1 MKITPKQ
8 GKWGYAL
15 IGLAVLLF
23 LGYWYYLLEPL
34 QLKLIEAHKAPSLI
48 MTTLRSVL
56 VATSIAF
63 LTFVG
68 GALAGFAWQ
77 KWASETD
84 LKLGDALESESFL
97 KWAAWWNVCWLLF
110 SLFWKY
116 GNF

>member
-8 GKWGYAL
+8 GKLGYVL

-23 LGYWYYLLEPL
+23 IGYWYYLLEPL
-34 QLKLIEAHKAPSLI
+34 QSKLIELQRVPSLI
-48 MTTLRSVL
+48 MTTIRSVL

-68 GALAGFAWQ
+68 SALAGLAWQ
-77 KWASETD
+77 KWTTETD
-84 LKLGDALESESFL
+84 LKIGDALQSKAFL
-97 KWAAWWNVCWLLF
+97 SWAIWWNFGWLLF